1 MRITPQALVQMT
13 TTAKAIASVPQAN
26 ASILLE
32 AAAVQAT
39 AATVAAKQAIVAMV
53 AAKQAT
59 AAMAAAKQVTVA
71 AVAQSA
77 ILATSTLSV
86 THNSVASPQVRLMAS
101 VPSTTSVKC
110 ARAIAIVSM
119 ALASLP
125 MTLTTLAT
133 VQPHAPTSQTAPHS
147 GTVKKLEMQMART
160 AHNKTSCQKRPFH
173 KA

>member
-1 MRITPQALVQMT
+1 MRITPQAPAQMT

-39 AATVAAKQAIVAMV
+39 AATVAAKQ
-53 AAKQAT
+53 
-59 AAMAAAKQVTVA
+59 VTVA
-71 AVAQSA
+71 AVARSA
-77 ILATSTLSV
+77 MIATITISV

-125 MTLTTLAT
+125 MTWTTLAT

-160 AHNKTSCQKRPFH
+160 VHNKTSCQKRPFH